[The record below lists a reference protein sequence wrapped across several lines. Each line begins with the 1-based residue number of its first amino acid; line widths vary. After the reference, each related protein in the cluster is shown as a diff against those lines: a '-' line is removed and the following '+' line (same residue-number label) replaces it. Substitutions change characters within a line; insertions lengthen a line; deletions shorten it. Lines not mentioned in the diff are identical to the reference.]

1 MSGFTFRPAIRT
13 QTPLLLGLA
22 GPSRSGKTLSA
33 IKLATGMG
41 GPVFMIDTERGRG
54 LHYADKYTYQY
65 AELLPPFTSERYT
78 EAIQAAKAAGAKVI
92 IVDSASHEHEGP
104 GGMLEQHEAFLD
116 RTCGT
121 DYKKRERMTF
131 TAWIKPKGEHNKFV
145 NALLQMGADTHFIF
159 CFRAK
164 DKLIL
169 KKGEEPVHAGWTPIC
184 SSRFE
189 FEMTS
194 LLVLPEGSKGT
205 PDLQATAAGLREPL
219 DQIFKP
225 GVQLSEEL
233 GRKLAQWATGG
244 QQNPAAR
251 SAEAAVSPLSA
262 GTATV
267 AQDPAFISAD
277 QLIQITDLCADYK
290 ISEDRVCKKAGVAKL
305 ADLPSLK
312 YHSAINYL
320 NELKARQ
327 VKEL

>member
-33 IKLATGMG
+33 LRLASGMG
-41 GPVFMIDTERGRG
+41 GDIFMIDTERGRG
-54 LHYADKYTYQY
+54 LHYADKYKYNY
-65 AELLPPFTSERYT
+65 AELLPPFTSARYI
-78 EAIQAAKAAGAKVI
+78 EVIQAAKDAGAKII

-121 DYKKRERMTF
+121 DFKKRERMTF
-131 TAWIKPKGEHNKFV
+131 TAWIKPKAEHNKFV

-169 KKGEEPVHAGWTPIC
+169 KKGEEPIHAGWTPIC

-194 LLVLPEGSKGT
+194 LLVLPDGSKGT

-225 GVQLSEEL
+225 GVQLTEES
-233 GRKLAQWATGG
+233 GRKLAQWAAGG

-251 SAEAAVSPLSA
+251 SAEEVVPPSPPGPLPSSA
-262 GTATV
+262 GPIDTAPIVKAFASIGVDQAALEELMAKPVKDWIPADVNEARAVYQSRKV
-267 AQDPAFISAD
+267 AAQ
-277 QLIQITDLCADYK
+277 QK
-290 ISEDRVCKKAGVAKL
+290 
-305 ADLPSLK
+305 
-312 YHSAINYL
+312 
-320 NELKARQ
+320 
-327 VKEL
+327 KEL

>member
-1 MSGFTFRPAIRT
+1 MSWFTFRPAIRT

-33 IKLATGMG
+33 LRIATGMG
-41 GPVFMIDTERGRG
+41 GAVFMIDTERGRG
-54 LHYADKYTYQY
+54 LHYADKYKYDY
-65 AELLPPFTSERYT
+65 AELLPPFTSARYI
-78 EAIQAAKAAGAKVI
+78 EAIQAAKDAGAKVI

-121 DYKKRERMTF
+121 DFKKRERMTF
-131 TAWIKPKGEHNKFV
+131 TAWIKPKAEHNKFV

-169 KKGEEPVHAGWTPIC
+169 RKGEEPVHAGWTPIC

-219 DQIFKP
+219 DKIFLP
-225 GVQLSEEL
+225 GVQLTEES
-233 GRKLAQWATGG
+233 GRKLAQWASGG
-244 QQNPAAR
+244 KNPAAQ
-251 SAEAAVSPLSA
+251 
-262 GTATV
+262 ATV
-267 AQDPAFISAD
+267 HAEVIPLPPASAPDAAGPIDTTQIVRSFGALGIDKPELEEIIGLPLAQWTAE
-277 QLIQITDLCADYK
+277 T
-290 ISEDRVCKKAGVAKL
+290 VKKAREVYKTKSK
-305 ADLPSLK
+305 P
-312 YHSAINYL
+312 
-320 NELKARQ
+320 
-327 VKEL
+327 